1 MGKLTTPLKNTP
13 AVAVDDSDYDSI
25 SFLFNSPN
33 KKKLL
38 GKWFHATRKGSDRKK
53 YVHLADKAL
62 EVLHKRVD
70 PNKLK
75 TKGVVLSSL
84 ADEYEDGSSVYG
96 SDELLET
103 VTATTAATSG
113 DPIVRLVP
121 LIKLMTAHL
130 ARTATSTETLS
141 QLLSEQN
148 HNANIAIVKAA
159 GKSSKEIELSKMSET
174 NRKKMVAAGKQA
186 EKAEKAEKPEKVKKV
201 VKVVEAKVKKVV
213 KKKAP
218 AKTRQAVALAVEE
231 VEEEEELEEDD

>member
-25 SFLFNSPN
+25 SFQQEE
-33 KKKLL
+33 
-38 GKWFHATRKGSDRKK
+38 ATWEMGSDRKK
-53 YVHLADKAL
+53 YVHLADKVL

-84 ADEYEDGSSVYG
+84 ADDYCNY
-96 SDELLET
+96 
-103 VTATTAATSG
+103 
-113 DPIVRLVP
+113 PIVRLVP

-130 ARTATSTETLS
+130 ARIATSTKTLS
-141 QLLSEQN
+141 RLLSEQN

-218 AKTRQAVALAVEE
+218 AKTRQAVALAMEE
-231 VEEEEELEEDD
+231 VEEEEEEEREEREEEEGEEEEEEESEEDD